1 MKQIAF
7 LMHKSFHGRFRVKEF
22 IPFFKNHGINVEL
35 VRVPD
40 NILSRY
46 RNYKRL
52 SDFDIVIVQ
61 RRLLSPLDLTLVKSY
76 SKKML
81 FDFDDSIMYRS
92 SRHKNH
98 HSWSKMKKF
107 KTMMK
112 TVDAVIAG
120 NTYLKNEAAKF
131 IPHEKIYIIPTI
143 VDLKE
148 YSIKNYNETKKDF
161 IIGWIGTSGNLDYLK
176 SITPA

>member
-1 MKQIAF
+1 MSIQHKTLPVFSICANKMKQIAF
-7 LMHKSFHGRFRVKEF
+7 LMHKSFQGRFRVKEF
-22 IPFFKNHGINVEL
+22 IPFFKDHGVKVEL
-35 VRVPD
+35 VRVSE

-52 SDFDIVIVQ
+52 SDFDLVIVQ
-61 RRLLSPLDLTLVKSY
+61 RRLLSPIDLILVRRF

-107 KTMMK
+107 KT
-112 TVDAVIAG
+112 
-120 NTYLKNEAAKF
+120 
-131 IPHEKIYIIPTI
+131 KIGRAH
-143 VDLKE
+143 V
-148 YSIKNYNETKKDF
+148 
-161 IIGWIGTSGNLDYLK
+161 
-176 SITPA
+176 

>member
-7 LMHKSFHGRFRVKEF
+7 LMHKSFQGRFRVKEF
-22 IPFFKNHGINVEL
+22 IPFFKKHGVKVEL
-35 VRVPD
+35 VRVSE

-52 SDFDIVIVQ
+52 SDFDLVIVQ
-61 RRLLSPLDLTLVKSY
+61 RRLLSPIDLLLVRHF

-92 SRHKNH
+92 SRHDNH

-107 KTMMK
+107 K
-112 TVDAVIAG
+112 A
-120 NTYLKNEAAKF
+120 
-131 IPHEKIYIIPTI
+131 
-143 VDLKE
+143 
-148 YSIKNYNETKKDF
+148 
-161 IIGWIGTSGNLDYLK
+161 
-176 SITPA
+176 